1 MLSFFFLPL
10 YFATA
15 VAYVLWS
22 GVFTIGSDY
31 VYVCIARTIAS
42 SSDVSLFLLSLLCVY
57 MYSWLQ
63 SAWNHS
69 RDSTLV
75 LYGLVDALCTMVCD
89 LT

>member
-42 SSDVSLFLLSLLCVY
+42 SSDVSFLLLSLCCVY
-57 MYSWLQ
+57 ICIHGCSLRGTTATTRHWSYTVW
-63 SAWNHS
+63 
-69 RDSTLV
+69 STPSV
-75 LYGLVDALCTMVCD
+75 LWYVT
-89 LT
+89 